1 MADRRALGKLGWAFG
16 AVTVAVLLTAAM
28 VVKGHLD
35 GWPSD
40 DGGRPLAAAALSAT
54 VR

>member
-16 AVTVAVLLTAAM
+16 AVTVGVLLTAAV
-28 VVKGHLD
+28 VVKGQLD
-35 GWPSD
+35 GWSS

-54 VR
+54 AR